1 MNNTAL
7 IFGISGQDGAYL
19 AQHLMGR
26 GYQVHGTSRD
36 KELTSFANLR
46 KLGILDRVQLHS
58 ASPTDFRSILQ
69 VISDVVPS
77 EIYNLAGQSSVGL
90 SFGQPVETLDSAI
103 HGPLNILE
111 CMRLLKL
118 DTRLYNACSSECFGN
133 TRDIAEETTPFEPRS
148 PYGVGKA
155 TAFWTVANYREAYGQ
170 FACSG
175 ILFNHESPLRPR
187 RFVTQKIISG
197 AADIAQRKAER
208 LVLGNLAVARD
219 FGWAP
224 EYVEAMALMLQNG
237 EPKDFVIATGE
248 TNTLESFVSEAFA
261 YFGLDWR
268 EHVEV
273 DPTLLRPT
281 DIEWSAGNPG
291 RAKRDLGWSAKVR
304 MKEIVFRLA
313 EHEMEGRH
321 HVATTAPAL
330 ATAY

>member
-1 MNNTAL
+1 MAKKKAL

-19 AQHLMGR
+19 SQHLLAQ
-26 GYQVHGTSRD
+26 GYEVHGTSRD

-46 KLGILDRVQLHS
+46 RLGIIEQVGLHS
-58 ASPTDFRSILQ
+58 ASLTDFRSILQ
-69 VISDVVPS
+69 VISDVGPS

-90 SFGQPVETLDSAI
+90 SFGQPVETLDSTI
-103 HGPLNILE
+103 FGPLNILE

-118 DTRLYNACSSECFGN
+118 DTKLYNACSSECFGN
-133 TRDIAEETTPFEPRS
+133 TKDIADETTPFEPRS

-187 RFVTQKIISG
+187 RFVTQKIVSG
-197 AADIAQRKAER
+197 AADIADRKIDR

-224 EYVEAMALMLQNG
+224 EYVEAMALMLRND

-248 TNTLESFVSEAFA
+248 TNTLETFVREVFS
-261 YFGLDWR
+261 YFSLDWR
-268 EHVEV
+268 KHVEV
-273 DPTLLRPT
+273 DPALRRPT
-281 DIEWSAGNPG
+281 DIDWSAGNPR
-291 RAKRDLGWSAKVR
+291 RAKRELGWSAKVR
-304 MKEIVFRLA
+304 MKDIVLRLA
-313 EHEMEGRH
+313 EAEVKRRH
-321 HVATTAPAL
+321 AVDV
-330 ATAY
+330 